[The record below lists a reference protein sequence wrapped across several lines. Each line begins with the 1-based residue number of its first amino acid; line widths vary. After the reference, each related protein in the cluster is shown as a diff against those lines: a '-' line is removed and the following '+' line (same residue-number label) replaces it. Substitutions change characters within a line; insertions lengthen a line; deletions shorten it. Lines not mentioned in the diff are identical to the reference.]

1 MLTRPNLSPLAP
13 SATPPSS
20 GAASRDLSPE
30 VVVNDVFLSPRVV
43 DRRAFSELSGELK
56 EIVERAAI
64 ERGAMI
70 AALDQAG
77 KSLQDL
83 RSREQTQQ
91 VNLELALRALKS
103 IEEKSARVEELLVR
117 ASDTAR
123 LFEAID
129 AKAESLVS
137 AKLGVIEARL
147 EALTAGATA
156 KAEALEER
164 IRRAGRELEQR
175 VEAIRRDAQQI
186 TAPVH
191 DGLLTLCERATLL
204 ASSQPGRGGLG
215 ELIAQGEK
223 LRIDAERVIESL
235 DKAHT
240 HATESKLQT
249 EEWIASAGTR
259 LDQLAQRRAAIDAD
273 AQAIM
278 MQMDRNLEII
288 RAGARGTQLD
298 AADRAQQAI
307 DAAHTSI
314 NALEARARTLRA
326 DAETTLT
333 DLAPKAEIAAQALRD
348 TIKQSHDAHNTTA
361 LAMRVLE
368 RTQGQVQGLLTKLE
382 PWKGMLDENADAV
395 PPVVRRM
402 LDNVRGELSSVAGAL
417 RGAADRVDRA
427 GDCPAI

>member
-13 SATPPSS
+13 SAAPPSS
-20 GAASRDLSPE
+20 GAPSRDLSPE

-103 IEEKSARVEELLVR
+103 IEDKSARVEELLVR
-117 ASDTAR
+117 ASDTAK

-204 ASSQPGRGGLG
+204 ASAQPGRGGLG

-249 EEWIASAGTR
+249 DEWIASAGTR

-307 DAAHTSI
+307 DTAQASI

-326 DAETTLT
+326 DAETTLS

-395 PPVVRRM
+395 PPMVRKM

>member
-1 MLTRPNLSPLAP
+1 MLTRPNLSPLAVAAGP
-13 SATPPSS
+13 AGTP
-20 GAASRDLSPE
+20 ASDRSPE
-30 VVVNDVFLSPRVV
+30 VVVGEVFLSPRVV

-64 ERGAMI
+64 ERAAMI

-91 VNLELALRALKS
+91 VNIELALRALKS
-103 IEEKSARVEELLVR
+103 IEEKSGRVEELLAR

-129 AKAESLVS
+129 AKADNLID
-137 AKLGVIEARL
+137 AKLGLIEARL
-147 EALTAGATA
+147 DSLTAGATA

-164 IRRAGRELEQR
+164 IRRAGKELEQR

-186 TAPVH
+186 SAPVH
-191 DGLLTLCERATLL
+191 DGLLALCERATLL
-204 ASSQPGRGGLG
+204 ASAQPGRGGLG
-215 ELIAQGEK
+215 ELIAQGER
-223 LRIDAERVIESL
+223 LRIDAERTIESL
-235 DKAHT
+235 DQAHANASASRT
-240 HATESKLQT
+240 QT
-249 EEWIASAGTR
+249 EEWIASAGAR
-259 LDQLAQRRAAIDAD
+259 LDQLAERRAAIDAD

-307 DAAHTSI
+307 DAAQASI
-314 NALEARARTLRA
+314 NALEARARSLRA
-326 DAETTLT
+326 DAETALG
-333 DLAPKAEIAAQALRD
+333 DLAPKAELAAHTLRE
-348 TIKQSHDAHNTTA
+348 TIKQSQDAHNTTA

-368 RTQGQVQGLLTKLE
+368 RTQGQAQLLLAKLE
-382 PWKGMLDENADAV
+382 PWKGMLDENSEAV
-395 PPVVRRM
+395 PPMVRRM
-402 LDNVRGELSSVAGAL
+402 LDGVRGELAGVAGAL

-427 GDCPAI
+427 GDGPAI

>member
-1 MLTRPNLSPLAP
+1 MLTRPNVSQLAP
-13 SATPPSS
+13 SAAPTS
-20 GAASRDLSPE
+20 GAPSRDLSPE

-64 ERGAMI
+64 ERAAMI

-117 ASDTAR
+117 ASDTAK

-129 AKAESLVS
+129 AKADGLVS
-137 AKLGVIEARL
+137 AKLSVIEARL
-147 EALTAGATA
+147 DALTAGATA

-164 IRRAGRELEQR
+164 IRRAGKELEQR

-235 DKAHT
+235 DKAQT

-307 DAAHTSI
+307 DAAQSSI
-314 NALEARARTLRA
+314 NALENRARTLRA
-326 DAETTLT
+326 DAESTLS
-333 DLAPKAEIAAQALRD
+333 DLAPKAEIAAQTLRD

-368 RTQGQVQGLLTKLE
+368 RTQGQVQGLLAKLE

-395 PPVVRRM
+395 PPVVRKM
-402 LDNVRGELSSVAGAL
+402 LDSVRGELSSVAGAL